1 MEVDEQSG
9 SASVDI
15 TEQKV
20 GQQSADELY
29 E

>member
-1 MEVDEQSG
+1 MEVDEQSA

-20 GQQSADELY
+20 GQQSADESF